1 MADGYEILDTSGYT
15 STVYY
20 LPGDPPRACKAFN
33 KECVTTHFPVEKEA
47 YERFSKHN
55 PPSSILRYYGN
66 HDVIPF
72 GIILEL
78 ADKKNLHEYRWDI
91 KRWQHPSDPLPE
103 TLYRWA
109 SQAAEG
115 LKFAHSLGVCN
126 SDIHCVNFFLDQE
139 LNLKVGD
146 WAGAS
151 IDGAKSHSSYR
162 LRYRLFDT
170 DGKDVPR
177 ATGITAST
185 EIFALG
191 TAIYYMVTCEEPWPE
206 LREPDDREEI
216 KRRIRTKKFPDT
228 RSFPILGNVIRRC
241 WYVDFTSMTEVCD
254 AIEEERKRANN

>member
-1 MADGYEILDTSGYT
+1 MGHKALAASIRSATRDVVSLGQPSCGRLEICPFSGR
-15 STVYY
+15 VQ
-20 LPGDPPRACKAFN
+20 
-33 KECVTTHFPVEKEA
+33 
-47 YERFSKHN
+47 
-55 PPSSILRYYGN
+55 LRYS
-66 HDVIPF
+66 F
-72 GIILEL
+72 
-78 ADKKNLHEYRWDI
+78 
-91 KRWQHPSDPLPE
+91 
-103 TLYRWA
+103 
-109 SQAAEG
+109 
-115 LKFAHSLGVCN
+115 
-126 SDIHCVNFFLDQE
+126 VNFFLDQE